1 MPAHWKWRKLP
12 CPAVAQTPQVSRSLW
27 GFFFALLALPLCLLF
42 WLFLSVG
49 LCCCFLLCSGLFEVV
64 SRCGLRGLSF
74 KVHRLRA
81 PVPGLTSCTRFV
93 VLAALLLVACLVR
106 WLLGWSVCLAAKPF
120 PVSRLAGS
128 GSLSSRHRDPA
139 GESISRVALSCLVCC
154 VICCIICFLVSGCI
168 VCCIVVL
175 SCCCL
180 LCAGFLWF
188 PDAPVAAAFSC
199 KVPRLR
205 AG

>member
-1 MPAHWKWRKLP
+1 M
-12 CPAVAQTPQVSRSLW
+12 
-27 GFFFALLALPLCLLF
+27 LCL
-42 WLFLSVG
+42 
-49 LCCCFLLCSGLFEVV
+49 GLFEVV

-106 WLLGWSVCLAAKPF
+106 RLLGWSVCLVAQPF

-128 GSLSSRHRDPA
+128 GSLSSCHRDPA

-175 SCCCL
+175 SSCCL
-180 LCAGFLWF
+180 LCAGFL
-188 PDAPVAAAFSC
+188 VVSC
-199 KVPRLR
+199 RCGCSGVSLQVQRLR
-205 AG
+205 APALRPHLKTRTRFVGLAVLLLVACLVRWLIGWSVCLAVCQVDWLSRARNLA